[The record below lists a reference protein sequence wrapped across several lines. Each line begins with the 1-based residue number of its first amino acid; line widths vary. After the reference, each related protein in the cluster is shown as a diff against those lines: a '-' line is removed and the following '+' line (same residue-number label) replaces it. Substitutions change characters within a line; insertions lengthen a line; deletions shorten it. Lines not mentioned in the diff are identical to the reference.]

1 MTGTT
6 ITPKVTLREMF
17 GQRTIIDEWL
27 LETEGEETP
36 AIAELWDKL
45 EGDIAE
51 KVERWALWIQARSAE
66 AAAIREEEQR
76 LAARRRAIE
85 NAVERSKTELQRQLE
100 LAQRDKVQGLLC
112 TVALQ
117 NNPKSLRGDLDDHAI
132 RNLAMMPEFASIVRH
147 VPERYELDRRAVL
160 ELAKAGQPIPVGLEV
175 MQTRSLRI
183 R

>member
-1 MTGTT
+1 MAGAT

-36 AIAELWDKL
+36 AIAELWEKL

-66 AAAIREEEQR
+66 AAAIKEEEQR
-76 LAARRRAIE
+76 LAARRKAIE
-85 NAVERSKTELQRQLE
+85 NAIERSKAELQRQLE

-117 NNPKSLRGDLDDHAI
+117 NNAKSVRGDLDEHAL
-132 RNLAMMPEFASIVRH
+132 RNLAMDPDLGNLVRYI
-147 VPERYELDRRAVL
+147 PERYELDRRAVL
-160 ELAKAGQPIPVGLEV
+160 ELEKAGETIPAGLEV
-175 MQTRSLRI
+175 VQTRSLRI